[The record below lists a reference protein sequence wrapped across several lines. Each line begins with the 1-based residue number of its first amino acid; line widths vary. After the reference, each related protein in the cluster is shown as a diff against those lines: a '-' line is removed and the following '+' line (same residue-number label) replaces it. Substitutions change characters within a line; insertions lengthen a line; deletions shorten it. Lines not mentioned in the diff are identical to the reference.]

1 MCFSVFPS
9 GREEPSVTER
19 QLNFL
24 VADDH
29 PLIRDAY
36 TVWLEACFGC
46 VSVDAASSFENL
58 VALLESDTPYDAI
71 LLDLKMPGVNGF
83 LGLLYTRVARP
94 NVPVVVV
101 SATDDSSTIRICSDL
116 GSSSFVSKSE
126 PPEAVKR
133 ALQEALKQTV
143 TQTEVVTEEA
153 IAEIGVVQR
162 LKTLTK
168 QQVRVLNLLIDG
180 MLNKQMA
187 HELSITEATVKSHV
201 SNLMWKLNVDTRTR
215 VVILVQQ
222 ISGLT
227 LAV

>member
-1 MCFSVFPS
+1 MTARP
-9 GREEPSVTER
+9 
-19 QLNFL
+19 LNFL

-36 TVWLEACFGC
+36 RVWLEACFGS
-46 VSVDAASSFENL
+46 VSVDAAGSFENL
-58 VALLESDTPYDAI
+58 IALLESDTDYDAI

-83 LGLLYTRVARP
+83 LGLLYARVARP
-94 NVPVVVV
+94 ETPIVVV
-101 SATDDSSTIRICSDL
+101 SANDDSSTIRVCNDL
-116 GSSSFVSKSE
+116 GNNSFVSKSE

-133 ALQEALKQTV
+133 ALESALDEAGQATDPGALEPTSELTV
-143 TQTEVVTEEA
+143 
-153 IAEIGVVQR
+153 IDR

-168 QQVRVLNLLIDG
+168 QQVRVLNLLVEG

-215 VVILVQQ
+215 VVILVRQ
-222 ISGLT
+222 ICGLP